1 MVFFGF
7 FSSLTGFLLF
17 FYFLDLVDTFD
28 GFFSITTFLLRDR
41 LLLAC
46 YYLWESLDIYKSL
59 LLSFSYFTSSSI
71 SPYSSSPLPTS
82 PSSSPISTS
91 CFFFPFFFLQHLF
104 HSCSL
109 FTKLKNNCDDFT
121 SPTSNRIISI
131 SMFLISTAYVYA
143 VTFFT
148 LIFLSN
154 LWSATA
160 SNFDKDDYLNYLA
173 AFSSILLREMNVFSF
188 LSDLRKVE

>member
-1 MVFFGF
+1 
-7 FSSLTGFLLF
+7 
-17 FYFLDLVDTFD
+17 
-28 GFFSITTFLLRDR
+28 
-41 LLLAC
+41 
-46 YYLWESLDIYKSL
+46 
-59 LLSFSYFTSSSI
+59 
-71 SPYSSSPLPTS
+71 
-82 PSSSPISTS
+82 
-91 CFFFPFFFLQHLF
+91 
-104 HSCSL
+104 
-109 FTKLKNNCDDFT
+109 
-121 SPTSNRIISI
+121 
-131 SMFLISTAYVYA
+131 MFLISTAYVYA